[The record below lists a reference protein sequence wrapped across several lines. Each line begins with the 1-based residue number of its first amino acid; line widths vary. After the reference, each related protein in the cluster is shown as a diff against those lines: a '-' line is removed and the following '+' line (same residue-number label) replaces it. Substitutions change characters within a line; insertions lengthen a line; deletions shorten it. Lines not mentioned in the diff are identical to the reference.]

1 MSIGLCMKNAKYAR
15 YIETTLGNVP
25 GNKRFSKRQF

>member
-25 GNKRFSKRQF
+25 GNKKI